1 MSGLGVQGGNT
12 DTGEGAPGRAGDG
25 GGKMRA
31 RAKVWLE
38 DGGRMVFGEGAC
50 QLLAGIRR
58 HGSISRAAEDLRMSY
73 RLAWGVIRKLEA
85 RLGQPLVTSRV
96 GGEDGGGTVLTAT
109 GEMLLDRFQELQRRV
124 DEFAGAA
131 FREIFGGG

>member
-1 MSGLGVQGGNT
+1 
-12 DTGEGAPGRAGDG
+12 
-25 GGKMRA
+25 MRA

-50 QLLAGIRR
+50 RLLAGIRR
-58 HGSISRAAEDLRMSY
+58 HGSISRAAEDLHMSY
-73 RLAWGVIRKLEA
+73 RLAWGVIRKLEV

-96 GGEDGGGTVLTAT
+96 GGEEGGGTVLTPT
-109 GEMLLDRFQELQRRV
+109 GEMFLDRFQELQRRV
-124 DEFAGAA
+124 DEFAGTA